1 VLVPGIPS
9 PVFSPW
15 YRMGISAEAVIPA
28 IIMWKLFFYSIFRFK
43 DCE

>member
-1 VLVPGIPS
+1 VLEPGIPF

-15 YRMGISAEAVIPA
+15 YRMGRSAEALIPA
-28 IIMWKLFFYSIFRFK
+28 TIMWNLFFYSIFRFK